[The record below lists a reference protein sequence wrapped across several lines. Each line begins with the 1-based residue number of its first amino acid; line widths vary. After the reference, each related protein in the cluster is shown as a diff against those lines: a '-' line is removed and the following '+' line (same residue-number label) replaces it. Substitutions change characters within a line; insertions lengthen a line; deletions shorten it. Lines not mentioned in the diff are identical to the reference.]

1 MFNEEGSLGSV
12 LSTLFGYTLSPEWIR
27 LAVFLGYWLVIGGY
41 LAFRY
46 RNLAHHAIRAT

>member
-1 MFNEEGSLGSV
+1 MGSV
-12 LSTLFGYTLSPEWIR
+12 LSTLFGYTLNPEWIR